1 MRISDW
7 SSDVCSSDLR
17 DRGAA
22 IRGVR
27 GDIQSGAYRG
37 AARPDSVRSGSGA
50 RHPSR
55 GRSRLRGVPST
66 NAGAGMR
73 PQAFNYILENESAN
87 DQAAPHVKLCAVSGS
102 MIRTG
107 EHSLDLTTP
116 NAVPAGVSTLTALVV
131 TGIRG
136 GDGHDLRAFS

>member
-55 GRSRLRGVPST
+55 WRSRLRGVPST
-66 NAGAGMR
+66 NGGAGMR
-73 PQAFNYILENESAN
+73 PQAVNYTLAKESAN
-87 DQAAPHVKLCAVSGS
+87 DQAATTVTLCAVSGS
-102 MIRTG
+102 MSREGDHVHAIETSPADQEVNSPCTG
-107 EHSLDLTTP
+107 LLMRSL
-116 NAVPAGVSTLTALVV
+116 AG
-131 TGIRG
+131 G
-136 GDGHDLRAFS
+136 GEP